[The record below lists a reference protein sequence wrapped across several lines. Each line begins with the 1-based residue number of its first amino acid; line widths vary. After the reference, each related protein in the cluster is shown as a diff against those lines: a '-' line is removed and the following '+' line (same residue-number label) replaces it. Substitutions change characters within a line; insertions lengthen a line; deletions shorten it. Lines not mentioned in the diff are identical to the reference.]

1 MSYIKIE
8 NYSLKLRIY
17 PNKKQTD
24 IINDILWELK
34 AYHNNAMYAIKNL
47 DKRLVKEVKVKK
59 KDKDGKYIKDENGKC
74 IFDTI
79 HYLDKGKLNA
89 SFKSELLKERN
100 QEIVKYIPSC
110 SVIGNGSIVDD
121 IAKAFKRT
129 GKNGGNIPIESV
141 EPHYYSKGKPRES
154 FALNARKREM
164 FRFSD
169 NNKVMWIDCG
179 KGIGEI
185 KCRRQTKKLKFSENG
200 MSMEEFFSYDEN
212 FYKTIDK
219 HGKET
224 NNLSKLSC
232 SIKRDNCGDYF
243 LIVSLPYVYKE
254 IAEKEKAVCGIDVGI
269 KTKATIYNATEDK
282 FESIENKTFLYKN
295 GTFEQSDLDQ
305 ELIKLNEILSRK
317 WGYANKEFREV
328 NKKSGYIITPSKQYM
343 TIDKKRKKLNRKI
356 KRQREANNHLW
367 SHYIINN
374 YETIGLET
382 LSVKEFLEKKDVGE
396 NENRSHKENMKLHN
410 QKEFRRLASDTGL
423 GQFLE
428 QIVYKANWYGN
439 QIVQVDKYFA
449 SSQIC
454 SSCGYKNSEVKNVHI
469 REWNCPVCGKHHDR
483 DENAAKNI
491 YFESERISLKEAV

>member
-24 IINDILWELK
+24 IINSILWELK

-47 DKRLVKEVKVKK
+47 DERLVKEVKIKK
-59 KDKDGKYIKDENGKC
+59 KDKDGKYIKDGNGE
-74 IFDTI
+74 FVFETI

-89 SFKSELLKERN
+89 NFKSELLKERN
-100 QEIVKYIPSC
+100 QEIVKYIPSW

-141 EPHYYSKGKPRES
+141 EPHYYSKSKPRES
-154 FALNARKREM
+154 FALNARKREV

-169 NNKVMWIDCG
+169 NSKVMWIDCG

-200 MSMEEFFSYDEN
+200 MSMEEFFSSNEN

-254 IAEKEKAVCGIDVGI
+254 IAEKEKSACGIDVGI

-305 ELIKLNEILSRK
+305 ELKNLNEILSRK
-317 WGYANKEFREV
+317 WGYVNKEFRDA
-328 NKKSGYIITPSKQYM
+328 NKKSNYTMTPSKQYM
-343 TIDKKRKKLNRKI
+343 AIDKKRKKLNRKI

-367 SHYIINN
+367 SHYIIDN

-382 LSVKEFLEKKDVGE
+382 LSVKDFLEKK
-396 NENRSHKENMKLHN
+396 
-410 QKEFRRLASDTGL
+410 
-423 GQFLE
+423 E
-428 QIVYKANWYGN
+428 QSKR
-439 QIVQVDKYFA
+439 K
-449 SSQIC
+449 
-454 SSCGYKNSEVKNVHI
+454 SCN
-469 REWNCPVCGKHHDR
+469 D
-483 DENAAKNI
+483 
-491 YFESERISLKEAV
+491 

>member
-24 IINDILWELK
+24 IINNILWELK

-47 DKRLVKEVKVKK
+47 DERLVKEVKVKK
-59 KDKDGKYIKDENGKC
+59 KDKDGKYIKDENGE
-74 IFDTI
+74 FVFETI

-89 SFKSELLKERN
+89 NFKSELLKERN
-100 QEIVKYIPSC
+100 QEIVKYIPSW

-141 EPHYYSKGKPRES
+141 EPHYYSKSKPRES

-169 NNKVMWIDCG
+169 NSKVMWIDCG

-200 MSMEEFFSYDEN
+200 MSMEEFFSCDEN

-254 IAEKEKAVCGIDVGI
+254 IAEKEKSACGIDVGI

-305 ELIKLNEILSRK
+305 ELKKLNEILSRK
-317 WGYANKEFREV
+317 WGYVNKEFRDA
-328 NKKSGYIITPSKQYM
+328 NKKSNYTMTPSKQYM
-343 TIDKKRKKLNRKI
+343 TIDKKRKKINRKI

-367 SHYIINN
+367 SHYIIDN

-382 LSVKEFLEKKDVGE
+382 LSVKDFLEKKDVGE
-396 NENRSHKENMKLHN
+396 NENRSHKENMELHN
-410 QKEFRRLASDTGL
+410 QKEFRRVASDTGL

-428 QIVYKANWYGN
+428 QIAYKANWYGN
-439 QIVQVDKYFA
+439 KIVQVDKYFA

-454 SSCGYKNSEVKNVHI
+454 SSCGYKNPEVKNVHV
-469 REWNCPVCGKHHDR
+469 REWTCPVCGTHHDR
-483 DENAAKNI
+483 DENAARNI
-491 YFESERISLKEAV
+491 FFELERISIKEAV

>member
-1 MSYIKIE
+1 
-8 NYSLKLRIY
+8 
-17 PNKKQTD
+17 
-24 IINDILWELK
+24 
-34 AYHNNAMYAIKNL
+34 
-47 DKRLVKEVKVKK
+47 
-59 KDKDGKYIKDENGKC
+59 
-74 IFDTI
+74 
-79 HYLDKGKLNA
+79 
-89 SFKSELLKERN
+89 
-100 QEIVKYIPSC
+100 
-110 SVIGNGSIVDD
+110 
-121 IAKAFKRT
+121 
-129 GKNGGNIPIESV
+129 
-141 EPHYYSKGKPRES
+141 
-154 FALNARKREM
+154 
-164 FRFSD
+164 
-169 NNKVMWIDCG
+169 
-179 KGIGEI
+179 
-185 KCRRQTKKLKFSENG
+185 
-200 MSMEEFFSYDEN
+200 MSMEEFFSCDKN

-232 SIKRDNCGDYF
+232 SIKRDSCGDYF

-254 IAEKEKAVCGIDVGI
+254 IAEKEKAACGIDVGI

-305 ELIKLNEILSRK
+305 ELKKLNEILSRK
-317 WGYANKEFREV
+317 WGYANKEFREA

-343 TIDKKRKKLNRKI
+343 AIDKKRKKLNRKI

-396 NENRSHKENMKLHN
+396 NENRSHKENMELHN

-454 SSCGYKNSEVKNVHI
+454 SSCGYKNSEVKNVHL
-469 REWNCPVCGKHHDR
+469 REWTCPVCGKHHDR

>member
-34 AYHNNAMYAIKNL
+34 AYHNNAMYTIKNL
-47 DKRLVKEVKVKK
+47 DERLVKEVKVKK
-59 KDKDGKYIKDENGKC
+59 KDKDGKYIKAENGEF
-74 IFDTI
+74 ILDTI

-89 SFKSELLKERN
+89 NFKSELLKERN
-100 QEIVKYIPSC
+100 QERVKYIPSY
-110 SVIGNGSIVDD
+110 SVIGNDSIVDD

-141 EPHYYSKGKPRES
+141 EPHYYSKSKPRES
-154 FALNARKREM
+154 FALNARKRET
-164 FRFSD
+164 FRFSG

-200 MSMEEFFSYDEN
+200 MSMEEFFSCDEN

-254 IAEKEKAVCGIDVGI
+254 IAEKKKTACGIDVGI

-305 ELIKLNEILSRK
+305 ELKKLNEILSRK
-317 WGYANKEFREV
+317 WGYANKEFREA

-343 TIDKKRKKLNRKI
+343 AIDKKRKKLNRKI

-382 LSVKEFLEKKDVGE
+382 LSVKEFLEKKDVCE
-396 NENRSHKENMKLHN
+396 NENRSHKENMELHN

-428 QIVYKANWYGN
+428 QIVYKASWYGN
-439 QIVQVDKYFA
+439 QIIQVDKYFA

-454 SSCGYKNSEVKNVHI
+454 SSCGYKNSEVKNVHL
-469 REWNCPVCGKHHDR
+469 REWTCPTCGKHHDR

-491 YFESERISLKEAV
+491 YFESKKISLKEAV

>member
-1 MSYIKIE
+1 MSYRKIE

-47 DKRLVKEVKVKK
+47 DERLVKEVKVKK
-59 KDKDGKYIKDENGKC
+59 KDKDGKYIKDENGEF
-74 IFDTI
+74 ILDTI

-100 QEIVKYIPSC
+100 QEIVKYIPSY

-141 EPHYYSKGKPRES
+141 EPHYYSKSKPRES
-154 FALNARKREM
+154 FALNARKRET
-164 FRFSD
+164 FRFSG

-200 MSMEEFFSYDEN
+200 MSMEEFFSCDEN

-254 IAEKEKAVCGIDVGI
+254 IAEKEKATCGIDVGI
-269 KTKATIYNATEDK
+269 KTKATIYNAAEDK

-305 ELIKLNEILSRK
+305 ELKKLNEILSRK
-317 WGYANKEFREV
+317 WGYANKEFREA
-328 NKKSGYIITPSKQYM
+328 NKKSGYITTPSKQYM
-343 TIDKKRKKLNRKI
+343 AIDKKRKKLNRKI

-396 NENRSHKENMKLHN
+396 NENRSHKENMELHN
-410 QKEFRRLASDTGL
+410 QKEFRRLVSDTGL

-428 QIVYKANWYGN
+428 QIVYKASWYGN
-439 QIVQVDKYFA
+439 QIVQVNKYFA

-454 SSCGYKNSEVKNVHI
+454 SSCGYKNSEVKNVYL
-469 REWNCPVCGKHHDR
+469 REWTCPVCGKHHDR

-491 YFESERISLKEAV
+491 YFESERIVLKEAV